1 MKLTQ
6 RQVAEHATF
15 QNFAN
20 CYVREISPGRVT
32 QHRAGSEDPV
42 DCIELVLAAQQLV
55 LRAELVSHSLCGPHR
70 FGQVWQRRAT
80 EGGWRTVE
88 PFAALQ
94 LLLQE
99 AYRQLHDERGDA
111 MRGCELE
118 LLGRALQ
125 SYQQTLRYIK
135 AHRTHED
142 DDSFIAAEQS
152 LVFGHSLHP
161 TPKSRQGMSSWQEPS
176 YAPEL
181 RGNFQLVYFA
191 ADATVVSH
199 KSAASQS
206 APEIVASL
214 AGPSK
219 IETRP
224 GETLLPM
231 HPLQAEALLLDDGV
245 RGLQKAGKLRLIGP
259 AGPAFTATSSVRTVY
274 NRDLPW
280 MLKFSLP
287 VRITNSLRVN
297 SRKELEAGVAMAKL
311 VQRTGIGN
319 DSDRFKI
326 IADPGYITLD
336 LPDRSESGFEVILRE
351 NPFVACKGSGKI
363 TIAALAAEPLPGEQS
378 RLERIIRSICLRDGT
393 HPELVC
399 RYWFQRYLDCAL
411 DPLVCLYDDFG
422 LALEAHQQNSL
433 IDVSQGYPTAGY
445 YRDNQGFY
453 LSKRHRARLS
463 QHVPEAAEIASL
475 YYDDRDIQDRFAYYL
490 IVNQIFS
497 VIARMG
503 HDGLIDE
510 EVLLHMLRDR
520 LEVLSRTTCG
530 VGREFVRSVL
540 DRPTVAFKANLMTR
554 LFDVD
559 ELQTSNERSLYARQ
573 PNPLFAAMTGLYHGD
588 SSALAS

>member
-32 QHRAGSEDPV
+32 QHRVGTDAPV

-55 LRAELVSHSLCGPHR
+55 LRAELASHSLCGPHR
-70 FGQVWQRRAT
+70 FGQVWQQRAT
-80 EGGWRTVE
+80 EGGWRQVE

-125 SYQQTLRYIK
+125 SYQQTLRYIE
-135 AHRTHED
+135 AHRPGGD
-142 DDSFIAAEQS
+142 DDSFISAEQS

-161 TPKSRQGMSSWQEPS
+161 TPKSRQGMTSWQEPS
-176 YAPEL
+176 YSPEL
-181 RGNFQLVYFA
+181 RGRFQLVYFA
-191 ADATVVSH
+191 ADASVVSY
-199 KSAASQS
+199 KSVAGLS

-214 AGPSK
+214 AGASG

-224 GETLLPM
+224 GEMLLPM
-231 HPLQAEALLLDDGV
+231 HPLQAEALLLDDGI
-245 RGLQKAGKLRLIGP
+245 RDLQKAGKLRLVGP
-259 AGPAFTATSSVRTVY
+259 AGPEFTATSSVRTVY
-274 NRDLPW
+274 NEDLPW
-280 MLKFSLP
+280 MAKFSLP

-311 VQRTGIGN
+311 LQRTGIG
-319 DSDRFKI
+319 SDDGRFKV
-326 IADPGYITLD
+326 IADPAYITLD
-336 LPDRSESGFEVILRE
+336 LPGRSESGFEVILRE
-351 NPFVACKGSGKI
+351 NPFVTCKGRGKL
-363 TIAALAAEPLPGEQS
+363 TIAALTAEPLPGEQS
-378 RLERIIRSICLRDGT
+378 RLERIIRQLCLRDGT
-393 HPELVC
+393 HPEPVC

-411 DPLVCLYDDFG
+411 DPLVMLYDDFG

-433 IDVSQGYPTAGY
+433 IDVSQGYPTVGY

-453 LSKRHRARLS
+453 LSKRHRVRLS

-520 LEVLSRTTCG
+520 LEVLSRTTSG

-573 PNPLFAAMTGLYHGD
+573 PNPLFAIMAGLYLGD
-588 SSALAS
+588 GSALAS

>member
-1 MKLTQ
+1 MKLTP

-32 QHRAGSEDPV
+32 QHRGGAEDPV
-42 DCIELVLAAQQLV
+42 DCIEWVLAAQQLV
-55 LRAELVSHSLCGPHR
+55 LRAELVSHSRCGPHR
-70 FGQVWQRRAT
+70 FGQTWVRRAT
-80 EGGWRTVE
+80 DAGWRHSE

-94 LLLQE
+94 LLLHE
-99 AYRQLHDERGDA
+99 AYRQLHDERSDA

-125 SYQQTLRYIK
+125 SYQQTLRYIE
-135 AHRTHED
+135 AHGAATE

-161 TPKSRQGMSSWQEPS
+161 TPKSRQGMTSWQEPS

-181 RGNFQLVYFA
+181 HGRFQLVYFA
-191 ADATVVSH
+191 ADASVVSH
-199 KSAASQS
+199 KSAAAET
-206 APEIVASL
+206 APEIVAAL
-214 AGPSK
+214 AGAGE

-224 GETLLPM
+224 GEMLLPM

-245 RGLQKAGKLRLIGP
+245 RDLVAAGKLRLAGA

-274 NRDLPW
+274 NEDLPW

-297 SRKELEAGVAMAKL
+297 SRKELEAGVAVAKL
-311 VQRTGIGN
+311 LGRTGIGSG
-319 DSDRFKI
+319 DSRFKV
-326 IADPGYITLD
+326 IADPAYITLD
-336 LPDRSESGFEVILRE
+336 LPGRCESGFEVILRE
-351 NPFVACKGSGKI
+351 NPFVACGGRGKI
-363 TIAALAAEPLPGEQS
+363 TIAALTAEPLPGQQS
-378 RLERIIRSICLRDGT
+378 RLERIIRALCLRDGT

-399 RYWFQRYLDCAL
+399 KHWFQRYLDCAL
-411 DPLVCLYDDFG
+411 DPLVSLYDDFG

-433 IDVSQGYPTAGY
+433 LDVSQGYPSASY

-453 LSKRHRARLS
+453 LSKRYRARFSL
-463 QHVPEAAEIASL
+463 HVPEAAEIASL

-490 IVNQIFS
+490 VVNQIFS

-510 EVLLHMLRDR
+510 EVLLRLLRDR
-520 LEVLSRTTCG
+520 LEVLSRTTSA
-530 VGREFVRSVL
+530 VGREFVRGVL

-573 PNPLFAAMTGLYHGD
+573 PNPLFAAIAGLYHGD
-588 SSALAS
+588 GSALAS